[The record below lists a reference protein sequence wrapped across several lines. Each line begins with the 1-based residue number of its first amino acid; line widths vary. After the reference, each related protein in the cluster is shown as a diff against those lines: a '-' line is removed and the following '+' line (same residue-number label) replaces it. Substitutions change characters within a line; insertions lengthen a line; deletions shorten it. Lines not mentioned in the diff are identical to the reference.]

1 MARLLDAAEE
11 LGGPA
16 EFKPALAPLARFQ
29 SLHDWNLGHVF
40 IVAILVLV
48 VALEHRSA
56 RSTSSTEQAG
66 WRLAIACLTWKAKAL
81 RMHVRK

>member
-16 EFKPALAPLARFQ
+16 EFKPALARLARFQ
-29 SLHDWNLGHVF
+29 SLRDWNLGHVF

-48 VALEHRSA
+48 VALEHHSA
-56 RSTSSTEQAG
+56 RPAPSAEQAG
-66 WRLAIACLTWKAKAL
+66 WRLAIACLAWKAEAL
-81 RMHVRK
+81 RMHVR